1 MQVPWSHPEWDS
13 VWSLLAVGQR
23 RVLEVEGRLSH
34 ERGLARKGTGQVA
47 RVKGSPVEIKA
58 LVLEK
63 YSGMNVRE
71 WKPRRSLSL
80 EKW

>member
-1 MQVPWSHPEWDS
+1 M
-13 VWSLLAVGQR
+13 VGQR
-23 RVLEVEGRLSH
+23 RVLEVDSRHSH

-47 RVKGSPVEIKA
+47 KVKASPVEIKA

-63 YSGMNVRE
+63 HSGMNVRE
-71 WKPRRSLSL
+71 WKQRRLLNL

>member
-1 MQVPWSHPEWDS
+1 MV
-13 VWSLLAVGQR
+13 LGQS
-23 RVLEVEGRLSH
+23 RVLEVEGRCSH

-47 RVKGSPVEIKA
+47 RVKASPVEIKA

-63 YSGMNVRE
+63 HSGMNVRE
-71 WKPRRSLSL
+71 WKRRRLLNL

>member
-1 MQVPWSHPEWDS
+1 MV
-13 VWSLLAVGQR
+13 VGQR
-23 RVLEVEGRLSH
+23 RVLEVEGRCSH

-47 RVKGSPVEIKA
+47 RVKASPVEIKA

-63 YSGMNVRE
+63 HSGMNVRE
-71 WKPRRSLSL
+71 WKRRRLLNL